1 MDYKEIL
8 CEVEGQIRIITINKP
23 KAANSISPLTS
34 MEMEK
39 AIDEYVANKDERVC
53 IITAAGEKIF
63 CAGND
68 MGFMM
73 NNMDKMEELVNQL
86 KYKFGGIVERFDCY
100 KPIIA
105 AVNGLALGGGFEIAL
120 AADIIIAAD
129 NAAFGLPE
137 AKVGMAPM
145 AGGMHRL
152 PRMLPHQLA
161 MEIMFTGRRIPAEE
175 AKKYGFVND
184 VVPQDQLIDK
194 AKEWAQEIIKCA
206 PLSIQA
212 IKEAVTKGMCVT
224 LEEASKTTYPMTEAM
239 LASPDLHEGGIAMIE
254 KREPKW
260 QG

>member
-1 MDYKEIL
+1 MEYKELIV
-8 CEVEGQIRIITINKP
+8 EVEEQVRIITINKP
-23 KAANSISPLTS
+23 KTANSLSPLTS
-34 MEMEK
+34 QEMET
-39 AIDEYVANKDERVC
+39 AFDEYAASKDERVC

-68 MGFMM
+68 MRWMAANF
-73 NNMDKMEELVNQL
+73 DKMEEEIKKL
-86 KYKFGGIVERFDCY
+86 KYGFGGIVERFDCY

-120 AADIIIAAD
+120 AADIIIASD

-137 AKVGMAPM
+137 AKVGLAPL

-175 AKKYGFVND
+175 AKSIGLVNE
-184 VVPQDQLIDK
+184 VVPQDQLMAK
-194 AKEWAQEIIKCA
+194 AKEWAQEMLKGA

-212 IKEAVTKGMCVT
+212 IKEAVTKGMGVT
-224 LEEASKTTYPMTEAM
+224 LEEAMKTIYPMTKAM
-239 LASPDLHEGGIAMIE
+239 LASPDAMEGAMAMME
-254 KREPKW
+254 KRKPKW